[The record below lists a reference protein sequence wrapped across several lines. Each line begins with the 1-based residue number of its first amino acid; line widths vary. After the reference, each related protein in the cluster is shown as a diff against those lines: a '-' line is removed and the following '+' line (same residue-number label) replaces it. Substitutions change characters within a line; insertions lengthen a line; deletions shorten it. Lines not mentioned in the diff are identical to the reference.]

1 MPNSNPRLRRPWFDV
16 SFIII
21 TIIGIG
27 IIIPLY
33 LYYPGLVLYFLIPGI
48 VLYLGFGIPR
58 WQGSRIRKK
67 RARIAKNKEKEKW
80 GFHSRDR
87 EGPWL
92 NYIDYPL
99 VRETSYAK
107 DKRFFSEWLI
117 IDKGF
122 IIVNPG
128 HATPPEGGETVD
140 YDFSSKRAYAW
151 DGCTPKRWFFW
162 LALVGTPDWGQKIE
176 KVKTIVKKE
185 NPKRYVVQ
193 EKSTPLPFWQRT
205 HHASLIHDVLYQY
218 LDNIPIAKKDVDNL
232 FYEMLRESDVSWF
245 IARLYHFGVK
255 YFGAWY
261 IDNPQPDS
269 TLRFLNSQGLVL

>member
-1 MPNSNPRLRRPWFDV
+1 MPYNPRLRRPWFDV

-21 TIIGIG
+21 TFIGIG

-33 LYYPGLVLYFLIPGI
+33 LYYPWLVLYFLIPGI

-58 WQGSRIRKK
+58 WQGSRIRKD
-67 RARIAKNKEKEKW
+67 RARIAMQNEKNNW

-99 VRETSYAK
+99 VRETGYANG
-107 DKRFFSEWLI
+107 KRFFSDWLI
-117 IDKGF
+117 IEDGF

-128 HATPPEGGETVD
+128 PATPPGGGNTVD
-140 YDFSSKRAYAW
+140 YDFSVKRAYAW

-162 LALVGTPDWGQKIE
+162 LALVGTPDWGQRIE
-176 KVKTIVKKE
+176 KVKTIVKKD
-185 NPKRYVVQ
+185 NPQRYVVQ
-193 EKSTPLPFWQRT
+193 EKAKPLPFWQRA
-205 HHASLIHDVLYQY
+205 HHASLVHDVLYQY
-218 LDNIPIAKKDVDNL
+218 LDSIPIAKKDVDHL

-255 YFGAWY
+255 YFGAWG
-261 IDNPQPDS
+261 ISRPQNNS
-269 TLRFLNSQGLVL
+269 TLNFLNSQNLVL